1 MTRIALDMAEV
12 LPPTYCCS
20 TGSDGNV
27 SDRDGLKTLPR
38 KNAITPNGPGPADLD
53 YHLSSCI
60 KGFASLFTSNKK
72 NHRVDISP
80 GPGHAFVTKKHFQ
93 LNH

>member
-1 MTRIALDMAEV
+1 MAEV
-12 LPPTYCCS
+12 LPPTYCSS
-20 TGSDGNV
+20 TGSNGNV

-38 KNAITPNGPGPADLD
+38 KNAITPNGPRPGDLD

-60 KGFASLFTSNKK
+60 KDFASLFTSNNKTL
-72 NHRVDISP
+72 RVDISL
-80 GPGHAFVTKKHFQ
+80 GPGHGFKKHFQ